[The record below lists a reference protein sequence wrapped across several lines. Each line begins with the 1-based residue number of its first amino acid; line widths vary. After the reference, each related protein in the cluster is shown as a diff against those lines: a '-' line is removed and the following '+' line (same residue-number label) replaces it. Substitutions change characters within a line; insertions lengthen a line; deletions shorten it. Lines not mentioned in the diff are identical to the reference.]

1 MKNTLLI
8 ALFAA
13 MPLMAQDCPQ
23 KPECAPVKPCCKM
36 HCPHGP
42 RPELT
47 EEQKAEMKAKFEA
60 RKAAF
65 EAKMLEKFDA
75 DKDGKLSDA
84 EKEAIKAEFAKR
96 GPKGPRCGKKG
107 PRRPHCGAPCPMG
120 PRPELTEE
128 QKAKF
133 EARKAEMK
141 AKFME
146 KFDTDKDGKIS
157 DAEKEAIKAE
167 FAKRGPKGPRCGKK
181 GPRRPHCGAPCPM
194 GPRPELTE
202 EQKAKFEA
210 RKAEMKAKFMEKFD
224 TDKDGKISDAEKEA
238 IKAEFAKRGPKGP
251 RCGKKGPRRP
261 HCGAPCPMGPRP
273 ELTEEQKAKFEAR
286 KAEMKAKFM
295 EKFDTDKD
303 GKISDAEKEAIK
315 AEFGKRCPKGPRPC
329 CAPKCEQK

>member
-128 QKAKF
+128 QKA
-133 EARKAEMK
+133 EMK

-167 FAKRGPKGPRCGKK
+167 FAKRGPKGPRCCKK
-181 GPRRPHCGAPCPM
+181 AHRHHHCGRPH

-202 EQKAKFEA
+202 EQKAEMKAKFEA
-210 RKAEMKAKFMEKFD
+210 RKAKFMEKFD
-224 TDKDGKISDAEKEA
+224 A
-238 IKAEFAKRGPKGP
+238 
-251 RCGKKGPRRP
+251 
-261 HCGAPCPMGPRP
+261 
-273 ELTEEQKAKFEAR
+273 
-286 KAEMKAKFM
+286 
-295 EKFDTDKD
+295 DKD